1 MLNTS
6 FFFVN
11 PSTANNSNPSRENS
25 LITQYE
31 NRFSVQAFDLLSRL
45 LKYNPEERIG
55 GGPDGVTEI
64 K

>member
-1 MLNTS
+1 M
-6 FFFVN
+6 
-11 PSTANNSNPSRENS
+11 
-25 LITQYE
+25 ITQYE
-31 NRFSVQAFDLLSRL
+31 NRFSEQAFDLLSRL

>member
-1 MLNTS
+1 MTQPDDIPRQMQNIL
-6 FFFVN
+6 
-11 PSTANNSNPSRENS
+11 SREDS

-31 NRFSVQAFDLLSRL
+31 NLLSAQAFDLLSRL